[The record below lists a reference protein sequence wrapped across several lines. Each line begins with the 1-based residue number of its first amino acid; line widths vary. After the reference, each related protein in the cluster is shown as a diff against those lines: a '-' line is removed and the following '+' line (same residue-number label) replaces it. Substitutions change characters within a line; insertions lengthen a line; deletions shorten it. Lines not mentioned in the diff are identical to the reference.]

1 MKRIVKFQVTENK
14 YEYTEN
20 DISIFEI
27 SKIDLQFDVK
37 AFYNAFF
44 SSGKD
49 YTDIEL
55 IANPEMNKDDNR
67 IYETTK
73 NLLESI
79 CERIINEIDQNNN
92 NSQIDTS
99 IESYKMPVSPGV
111 L

>member
-1 MKRIVKFQVTENK
+1 
-14 YEYTEN
+14 
-20 DISIFEI
+20 
-27 SKIDLQFDVK
+27 
-37 AFYNAFF
+37 
-44 SSGKD
+44 
-49 YTDIEL
+49 
-55 IANPEMNKDDNR
+55 MNKDDNR

-92 NSQIDTS
+92 SQIDTS